1 MTHPVRFFS
10 ISGLIVAGAIIAIFA
25 LGAPPSSTDKPA
37 DKPAS
42 NVEQATPP
50 QTAPPQSTPPK
61 SMDNRNTAQLSDE
74 ELGAVKQFQDRVQKY
89 ADLHKKLEANMPA
102 LDTNATPE
110 QIDAHRTQLRGA
122 IKTARIGA
130 KRGDLFTPPME
141 ALVRRIC
148 NVKVADAGTDGKQVK
163 NTVMDENVKMPSVSV
178 NEHYPDGVPV
188 TTMPAQLL
196 DTLPKLPEYMEYHF
210 VGKKLV
216 LVDAA
221 AGVVVDFT
229 PDVLP

>member
-10 ISGLIVAGAIIAIFA
+10 ISGLIVAVAIVAILA
-25 LGAPPSSTDKPA
+25 LGAPPSS
-37 DKPAS
+37 
-42 NVEQATPP
+42 
-50 QTAPPQSTPPK
+50 PPK
-61 SMDNRNTAQLSDE
+61 SMDKRPVALSEQETAAIKD
-74 ELGAVKQFQDRVQKY
+74 FQNRVQQY

-102 LDTNATPE
+102 LSTNSTPE
-110 QIDAHRTQLRGA
+110 DIDAHRTQLRAA

-130 KRGDLFTPPME
+130 KRGDMFTPPME
-141 ALVRRIC
+141 ALIRRECNTKVR
-148 NVKVADAGTDGKQVK
+148 DGDDGKEVK
-163 NTVMDENVKMPSVSV
+163 NTIMDENVKMPAVTV
-178 NEHYPDGVPV
+178 NEHYPDGVPI

-196 DTLPKLPEYMEYHF
+196 ETLPKLPEYMEYHF

-229 PDVLP
+229 PNVLP